1 MNRRT
6 LIGFVDVLLL
16 ILLVFVLLPQQPSA
30 NEDSRPPGQVI
41 VEIRWPDGMN
51 TDVDLWVEAPRGMS
65 VGYSRRAGEFFN
77 LLRDDLGAIRD
88 MLELNY
94 EAAYTRGAPPG
105 EYIVNLHLYSNAEQV
120 YPVSVEVAVSVRMDG
135 GMRNILHRKVNLTH
149 NDQEVTVARFSLDA
163 DGALVPGSIHDLPKV
178 LRG

>member
-1 MNRRT
+1 MRGKNVWAF
-6 LIGFVDVLLL
+6 IDVLFVLVF
-16 ILLVFVLLPQQPSA
+16 ILLTIPHQIKA
-30 NEDSRPPGQVI
+30 NDDSRPPGQVI

-77 LLRDDLGAIRD
+77 LLRDDLGAVRD

-94 EAAYTRGAPPG
+94 ETAYTRGAPAG
-105 EYIVNLHLYSNAEQV
+105 EYTVNLHLYSNSDQI
-120 YPVSVEVAVSVRMDG
+120 YPVPVDVVVSVYTNESVG
-135 GMRNILHRKVNLTH
+135 LILHKLVNLTYSGE
-149 NDQEVTVARFSLDA
+149 EVTVARFTLDA
-163 DGALVPGSIHDLPKV
+163 NGALVPGSIHNLPKV

>member
-16 ILLVFVLLPQQPSA
+16 ILLVFVLSPQQPSA
-30 NEDSRPPGQVI
+30 SEDARPPGQVI

-51 TDVDLWVEAPRGMS
+51 TDVDVWVESPGDRS

-77 LLRDDLGAIRD
+77 LLRDDLGTVRD

-94 EAAYTRGAPPG
+94 ETAYTRGAPPG
-105 EYIVNLHLYSNAEQV
+105 EYTVNLHLYSNAERV
-120 YPVSVEVAVSVRMDG
+120 YPVPVDVVVSVYTNNATRL
-135 GMRNILHRKVNLTH
+135 ILHKLVNLTH
-149 NDQEVTVARFSLDA
+149 FGQEVTVARFSLDA
-163 DGALVPGSIHDLPKV
+163 DGVLVPGSIHDLPKV